1 MRADADESYLRIIH
15 QPALSM
21 IAITAVFG
29 PPSRFVVTTGAA
41 PAEVFGKGRFHQ
53 WFSLTLF
60 SAISV
65 ARGFSVFLLFGSAES
80 VFISTQKS
88 SIYQY
93 RIGFTANAPK

>member
-1 MRADADESYLRIIH
+1 
-15 QPALSM
+15 
-21 IAITAVFG
+21 
-29 PPSRFVVTTGAA
+29 VTTGAA

-65 ARGFSVFLLFGSAES
+65 ARGFSVFLLFGIAES